1 MSLNNNEVVAGKF
14 FLLKG
19 GLPKSLIREQV
30 VVPTPSKFQPGAS
43 CKHIPAKRPTKHS
56 SKWRRR
62 CRRPPESVVGHLG
75 APALSRPPHSNT
87 DNLWIGGRHDG
98 YWAHWTG
105 LWTSVTNIRP
115 VEPVCHSFSSHIQE
129 PGLGHVFHL
138 TFQNDLYICAQV
150 WLSSSTQ
157 SGPIL
162 YYWPTQRIVL
172 LVSFESSVHLR
183 SMYTMWAGYTQVSF
197 TKCTSWHV

>member
-1 MSLNNNEVVAGKF
+1 MVDVFHLFHVLYVLPTYSMFSHPGWQDGTICRALLTISASRWILQSSQTRVSKQLKKHSQTYDPPMSLNNNEVVAGKF

-98 YWAHWTG
+98 Y
-105 LWTSVTNIRP
+105 
-115 VEPVCHSFSSHIQE
+115 
-129 PGLGHVFHL
+129 
-138 TFQNDLYICAQV
+138 
-150 WLSSSTQ
+150 
-157 SGPIL
+157 
-162 YYWPTQRIVL
+162 
-172 LVSFESSVHLR
+172 
-183 SMYTMWAGYTQVSF
+183 
-197 TKCTSWHV
+197 

>member
-1 MSLNNNEVVAGKF
+1 M
-14 FLLKG
+14 
-19 GLPKSLIREQV
+19 
-30 VVPTPSKFQPGAS
+30 PTPSKFQPGAS

-115 VEPVCHSFSSHIQE
+115 VETVCHSFSSHIQE

-138 TFQNDLYICAQV
+138 TFQNDLYISAQV